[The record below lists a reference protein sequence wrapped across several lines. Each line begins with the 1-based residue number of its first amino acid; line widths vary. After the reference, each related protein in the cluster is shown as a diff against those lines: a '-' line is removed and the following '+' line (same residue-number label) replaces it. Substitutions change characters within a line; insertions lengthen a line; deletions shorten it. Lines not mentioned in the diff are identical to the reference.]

1 MFGDVAGISYAC
13 QTSWQSGTVAPA
25 VSKPKATT
33 PIMRCDLPLLFFL
46 LQQPAAMASNPANP
60 SCSPPESR
68 GVAGCSGDA
77 GGKDRAVAVA
87 DAAEQSGGG
96 GGGGGAVVAGAE
108 AEQAQDKVPRPG
120 VLPLLGKPY
129 FTCIMCKSHVQPPF
143 QVVVPRS
150 FGPFLPS
157 KTTPATLSWRGR
169 SWGMRFTGGQMIQRL
184 EAGWRGFA
192 VDNDLRLGDGCV
204 FELVDGD
211 RVAFRVQV
219 LRAEIPARI
228 RGRAGGY
235 TSSTPIVID

>member
-1 MFGDVAGISYAC
+1 
-13 QTSWQSGTVAPA
+13 
-25 VSKPKATT
+25 
-33 PIMRCDLPLLFFL
+33 
-46 LQQPAAMASNPANP
+46 MASDPTDP
-60 SCSPPESR
+60 RCSAPESC

-77 GGKDRAVAVA
+77 DASKELAVEVL
-87 DAAEQSGGG
+87 DAGEKSGGG
-96 GGGGGAVVAGAE
+96 DGDIAAGPEVTPALE
-108 AEQAQDKVPRPG
+108 KVTRPG

-150 FGPFLPS
+150 FAPFLPS
-157 KTTPATLSWRGR
+157 KTAPATLAWRGR
-169 SWGMRFTGGQMIQRL
+169 SWGMRFTGGRLIQRL

-204 FELVDGD
+204 FELVDGGGEL
-211 RVAFRVQV
+211 VTFRVQV

-235 TSSTPIVID
+235 TSATPIVID